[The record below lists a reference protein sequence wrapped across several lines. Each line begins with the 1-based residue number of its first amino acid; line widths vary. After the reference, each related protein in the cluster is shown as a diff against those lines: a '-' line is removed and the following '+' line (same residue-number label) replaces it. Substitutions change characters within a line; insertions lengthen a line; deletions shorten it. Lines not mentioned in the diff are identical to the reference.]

1 MSDTTVE
8 TPPGAEPQSGERHG
22 FQAEVARLLHLM
34 VHSVYSEREVFLREL
49 ISNASDACDRLRY
62 LALTDAGLV
71 ADGGGQDFAITITA
85 DADAGTL
92 TIADNGVGMNRGDLM
107 ENLGTIA
114 RSGTSAFMSGLTG
127 DAKKDVNLIG
137 QFGVGFYSVF
147 MVAHKVSVISRKA
160 GEADAWAW
168 GSDGAGDY
176 TIAAAEK
183 EARGTV
189 ITLYLRD
196 DAKEFLEQARLETVV
211 RKYSDHIAVPI
222 SLVRIEGGKTGDAA
236 AVNKGSALWAR
247 PKSDITAEQYKE
259 FYHHVGH
266 AYDDPLVTLHYKA
279 EGVLEYS
286 VLLFVPGM
294 RPFDLFDPAREP
306 KVKLFVK
313 RVFITEDC
321 AEVLPPYLRFL
332 KGVIDS
338 EDLPLNISR
347 EMLQHNPVLAKIR
360 KAVTNKVLA
369 ELHKLADNDA
379 EKFSQ
384 FTELFGAVLKEGI
397 YEDPERRTEVL
408 KLARFRSTSAD
419 GWTSLADYISRM
431 KPDQKAIYY
440 ITGDDLDAATR
451 SPQLEGFKARRL
463 EVLLMTDAVDD
474 FWLTAVEEFDGKPLR
489 SVTRGASDLDAFNAD
504 DKDNKATADAPGLD
518 ALIAALKSHLKD
530 VVKDVR
536 STKRL
541 TGSPVCLVADDG
553 DMDIHIAKL
562 LRQNKQFQQ
571 NVPRILEINPKHDL
585 IAALAKRADAPGGLE
600 ALYDPALLLL
610 DQARLLEG
618 EPVADPAAFIK
629 RLNDVLAKSLA

>member
-8 TPPGAEPQSGERHG
+8 AQPAAGERHG
-22 FQAEVARLLHLM
+22 FQAEVARLLHMM

-62 LALTDAGLV
+62 LALTNPALL
-71 ADGGGQDFAITITA
+71 ADGGGQDFTIKITA

-92 TIADNGVGMNRGDLM
+92 TITDNGIGMNRGDLM

-114 RSGTSAFMSGLTG
+114 RSGTSAFMAGLTG

-147 MVAHKVSVISRKA
+147 MVAGKVRVLSRKA
-160 GEADAWAW
+160 GETDAWVW
-168 GSDGAGDY
+168 ESEGTGEY
-176 TIAAAEK
+176 TIAPAVK

-189 ITLYLRD
+189 ITLFLRD
-196 DAKEFLEQARLETVV
+196 DAKEFLEQARLESVV

-222 SLVRIEGGKTGDAA
+222 SLARTADGKTSDAS

-247 PKSDITAEQYKE
+247 PKSEITEDQYKE

-266 AYDDPLVTLHYKA
+266 AFDAPLATLHYKA
-279 EGVLEYS
+279 EGVLEYT

-294 RPFDLFDPAREP
+294 RPFDLFDPVRQP
-306 KVKLFVK
+306 RVKLFVK
-313 RVFITEDC
+313 RVFITDDC

-347 EMLQHNPVLAKIR
+347 EMLQHNPVLAKIK
-360 KAVTNKVLA
+360 KAVTNKVLGELQKIA
-369 ELHKLADNDA
+369 ETDA
-379 EKFSQ
+379 EKFAK

-397 YEDPERRTEVL
+397 YEDAERRTDIL
-408 KLARFRSTSAD
+408 KLARFRSTSTD
-419 GWTSLADYISRM
+419 GWASLADYISRM

-440 ITGDDLDAATR
+440 ITGDDLDAAQR
-451 SPQLEGFKARRL
+451 SPQLEGFKARGL
-463 EVLLMTDAVDD
+463 EVLLMTDPVDD
-474 FWLTAVEEFDGKPLR
+474 FWLTAVQEFEGKPLR
-489 SVTRGASDLDAFNAD
+489 SVTRGASDLDAFNPDGKD
-504 DKDNKATADAPGLD
+504 DKADADAPGMN

-536 STKRL
+536 TTRRL

-562 LRQNKQFQQ
+562 LRANKQFQQ
-571 NVPRILEINPKHDL
+571 NVPRILEINPQHDL
-585 IAALAKRADAPGGLE
+585 IIALAKRADAAGGLE
-600 ALYDPALLLL
+600 ALHDPAFLLL
-610 DQARLLEG
+610 DQAKLLEG

-629 RLNDVLAKSLA
+629 RMNDVLIKSLA